1 MDALISAL
9 ARTEWLVG
17 FAVGAIVVVVAI
29 VVGIS
34 TDYLIAGKTHRALLE
49 AETKRA
55 DAETKRAD
63 KAEERSKD
71 QIADARADA
80 AALIAAAREDAVGEV
95 AAARIELNHRMAN
108 YRADQGA
115 IWQQMLTE
123 ANRRADDFKGLAHIE
138 AEQRR
143 ISEERMSEVLEYVH
157 LSERVLSAL
166 QGHATQARQLPAGV
180 NDHA

>member
-1 MDALISAL
+1 MDALVNAL

-17 FAVGAIVVVVAI
+17 FAVGGIVVVAAI

-55 DAETKRAD
+55 DR
-63 KAEERSKD
+63 AEESAAE
-71 QIADARADA
+71 QIASARADA
-80 AALIAAAREDAVGEV
+80 AAQIAAAREDAAGEIASMRV
-95 AAARIELNHRMAN
+95 ELNHRMAN
-108 YRADQGA
+108 YRADHGA
-115 IWQQMLTE
+115 VWQQMLTE
-123 ANRRADDFKGLAHIE
+123 ANRRADDFKGYAHIE

-157 LSERVLSAL
+157 LSERVLNAL
-166 QGHATQARQLPAGV
+166 RDHVVTRQLPAGS
-180 NDHA
+180 DDRT